1 MGKPEFEAHVL
12 YPTRAGQGNV
22 RPGGQMRHA
31 KHLNVAGE
39 LRLKFLTSY
48 FEIGNMLEIQKISAL
63 DENDSEILLLL
74 EI

>member
-1 MGKPEFEAHVL
+1 MW
-12 YPTRAGQGNV
+12 PT
-22 RPGGQMRHA
+22 
-31 KHLNVAGE
+31 KHLNVAHE